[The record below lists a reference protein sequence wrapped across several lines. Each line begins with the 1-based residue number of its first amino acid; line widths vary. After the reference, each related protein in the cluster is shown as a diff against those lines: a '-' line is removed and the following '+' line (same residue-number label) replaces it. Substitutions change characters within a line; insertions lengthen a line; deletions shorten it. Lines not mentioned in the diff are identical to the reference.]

1 MTTKQYH
8 TALKELNLPIG
19 VGTGWE
25 KTAAALGVSRRTLA
39 RLSAGDQDV
48 PVPIALLL
56 AMYLAHGLPEES
68 A

>member
-8 TALKELNLPIG
+8 AALKELNLRPYG
-19 VGTGWE
+19 LETQ
-25 KTAAALGVSRRTLA
+25 AALGLSRRQLA

-56 AMYLAHGLPEES
+56 AMYLAHGLPE
-68 A
+68 